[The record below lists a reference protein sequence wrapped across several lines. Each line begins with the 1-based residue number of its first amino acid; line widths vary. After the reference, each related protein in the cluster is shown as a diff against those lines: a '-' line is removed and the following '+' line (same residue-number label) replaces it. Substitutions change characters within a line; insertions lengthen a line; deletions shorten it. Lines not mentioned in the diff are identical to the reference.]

1 MSLRRRL
8 RDERGQGLISALI
21 LLAGVLL
28 PLLFLVPLFARLEQG
43 RLAAEQAARDAVR
56 AAVEAPNPNA
66 AQTAADNALA
76 RARAQTGEPLRLELN
91 GQFARG
97 GVHQPRVGRDAVG
110 GIDLAGRQRRDGL
123 AAGRE
128 RYELNLE
135 AFFFEIA
142 ALVGN
147 DEWRVAQGGQRADF

>member
-1 MSLRRRL
+1 MTFRRRL

-56 AAVEAPNPNA
+56 AAVEAPNSTA
-66 AQTAADNALA
+66 AQTAADNALE

-97 GVHQPRVGRDAVG
+97 GVLTARVHTSVAFASLPVIGHFGTIELSGRASAPVD
-110 GIDLAGRQRRDGL
+110 
-123 AAGRE
+123 
-128 RYELNLE
+128 RYRSLLT
-135 AFFFEIA
+135 
-142 ALVGN
+142 GSSP
-147 DEWRVAQGGQRADF
+147 

>member
-1 MSLRRRL
+1 MTLRRHL
-8 RDERGQGLISALI
+8 CDEQGQGLISALI

-28 PLLFLVPLFARLEQG
+28 PLLFLIPLFARLEQG

-66 AQTAADNALA
+66 AQTAAGDALA

-97 GVHQPRVGRDAVG
+97 GVLTARVHTSVAFASLPVVGHFGTIELSGRASAPVD
-110 GIDLAGRQRRDGL
+110 
-123 AAGRE
+123 
-128 RYELNLE
+128 RYRSLLT
-135 AFFFEIA
+135 
-142 ALVGN
+142 GSSP
-147 DEWRVAQGGQRADF
+147 

>member
-97 GVHQPRVGRDAVG
+97 GVLTARVRTSVSFVTLPVFGRFGTIELSGRASAPVDRYRS
-110 GIDLAGRQRRDGL
+110 LAFGSSP
-123 AAGRE
+123 
-128 RYELNLE
+128 
-135 AFFFEIA
+135 
-142 ALVGN
+142 
-147 DEWRVAQGGQRADF
+147 

>member
-66 AQTAADNALA
+66 AQTAAANALE
-76 RARAQTGEPLRLELN
+76 RARAQTGEPLRLELD

-97 GVHQPRVGRDAVG
+97 GVLTARVRTSVAFASLPVVGRFG
-110 GIDLAGRQRRDGL
+110 TIELSGRASAPVD
-123 AAGRE
+123 
-128 RYELNLE
+128 RYRSLLS
-135 AFFFEIA
+135 
-142 ALVGN
+142 GSSP
-147 DEWRVAQGGQRADF
+147 

>member
-1 MSLRRRL
+1 MTARRRL

-66 AQTAADNALA
+66 AQTVADNALA
-76 RARAQTGEPLRLELN
+76 RARAQTGEPLRLELE

-97 GVHQPRVGRDAVG
+97 GVITARVRTSVSFASLPVVGHFGTIELDGRASAPVD
-110 GIDLAGRQRRDGL
+110 
-123 AAGRE
+123 
-128 RYELNLE
+128 RYRSLLS
-135 AFFFEIA
+135 
-142 ALVGN
+142 GSSP
-147 DEWRVAQGGQRADF
+147 

>member
-28 PLLFLVPLFARLEQG
+28 PLLFLIPLFARLEQG

-56 AAVEAPNPNA
+56 AAVEAPNPTA
-66 AQTAADNALA
+66 AQTAAADALA
-76 RARAQTGEPLRLELN
+76 RARAQTGEPLRLELE

-97 GVHQPRVGRDAVG
+97 GVLTARVHTSVAFASLPVVGHFGTIELSGRASAPVDRYRSL
-110 GIDLAGRQRRDGL
+110 LAGSSP
-123 AAGRE
+123 
-128 RYELNLE
+128 
-135 AFFFEIA
+135 
-142 ALVGN
+142 
-147 DEWRVAQGGQRADF
+147 

>member
-1 MSLRRRL
+1 MTVRRRL

-56 AAVEAPNPNA
+56 AAVEAPNSTA

-76 RARAQTGEPLRLELN
+76 RARAQTGEPLRLKLE

-97 GVHQPRVGRDAVG
+97 GVLTARVRTSVAFASLPVVGRFGTIELNGRASAPVDRYRSL
-110 GIDLAGRQRRDGL
+110 LAGSSP
-123 AAGRE
+123 
-128 RYELNLE
+128 
-135 AFFFEIA
+135 
-142 ALVGN
+142 
-147 DEWRVAQGGQRADF
+147 

>member
-1 MSLRRRL
+1 MKPRGLL

-56 AAVEAPNPNA
+56 AAVEAPNANA
-66 AQTAADNALA
+66 AQIAADNALV
-76 RARAQTGEPLRLELN
+76 RARVQTGEPLRLKLD

-97 GVHQPRVGRDAVG
+97 GVLTAHVRTSVVLASLPVVGRFGTIELD
-110 GIDLAGRQRRDGL
+110 GRASAPVD
-123 AAGRE
+123 
-128 RYELNLE
+128 RYRSLLS
-135 AFFFEIA
+135 
-142 ALVGN
+142 GSSP
-147 DEWRVAQGGQRADF
+147 

>member
-56 AAVEAPNPNA
+56 AAVEAPNADA
-66 AQTAADNALA
+66 AQTDAENALA
-76 RARAQTGEPLRLELN
+76 RARAQTGEPLRLDLG

-97 GVHQPRVGRDAVG
+97 GVLTARVHTSVTLASLPLVGRFGTIELDGRASAP
-110 GIDLAGRQRRDGL
+110 ID
-123 AAGRE
+123 
-128 RYELNLE
+128 RYRSLLS
-135 AFFFEIA
+135 
-142 ALVGN
+142 GSSP
-147 DEWRVAQGGQRADF
+147 

>member
-1 MSLRRRL
+1 MTPLRHL
-8 RDERGQGLISALI
+8 RDEQGQGLISALI

-56 AAVEAPNPNA
+56 AAVEAPNPTA

-76 RARAQTGEPLRLELN
+76 RARAQTGEPLRLELE

-97 GVHQPRVGRDAVG
+97 GVLTARVHTSVAFAGLPVVGHFGTIELSGRASAPVD
-110 GIDLAGRQRRDGL
+110 
-123 AAGRE
+123 
-128 RYELNLE
+128 RYRSLLT
-135 AFFFEIA
+135 
-142 ALVGN
+142 GSSP
-147 DEWRVAQGGQRADF
+147 

>member
-1 MSLRRRL
+1 MSIRPRL
-8 RDERGQGLISALI
+8 REERGQGLVSALI

-56 AAVEAPNPNA
+56 TAVEAPNPDA
-66 AQTAADNALA
+66 AQAAAATALA

-97 GVHQPRVGRDAVG
+97 GVLNARVHTSVALASLPLVGRFGTIELD
-110 GIDLAGRQRRDGL
+110 GRASAPVD
-123 AAGRE
+123 
-128 RYELNLE
+128 RYRSLLS
-135 AFFFEIA
+135 
-142 ALVGN
+142 GSSP
-147 DEWRVAQGGQRADF
+147 

>member
-1 MSLRRRL
+1 MTFRRRL

-56 AAVEAPNPNA
+56 AAVEAPNPNDA
-66 AQTAADNALA
+66 ETAAGNALA
-76 RARAQTGEPLRLELN
+76 RARAQTGEPLWLELN

-97 GVHQPRVGRDAVG
+97 GVLTARVHTSVAFASLPVVGHFGTVELSGRASAPVD
-110 GIDLAGRQRRDGL
+110 
-123 AAGRE
+123 
-128 RYELNLE
+128 RYRSLLT
-135 AFFFEIA
+135 
-142 ALVGN
+142 GSSP
-147 DEWRVAQGGQRADF
+147 

>member
-1 MSLRRRL
+1 MTLRRRL

-56 AAVEAPNPNA
+56 AAVEAPNSTA

-76 RARAQTGEPLRLELN
+76 RARAQTGEPLRLELE
-91 GQFARG
+91 GQFTRG
-97 GVHQPRVGRDAVG
+97 GVLTARVHTSVSFARLPVFGHFGTIELSGRAKAPVDRYRS
-110 GIDLAGRQRRDGL
+110 LASGSSP
-123 AAGRE
+123 
-128 RYELNLE
+128 
-135 AFFFEIA
+135 
-142 ALVGN
+142 
-147 DEWRVAQGGQRADF
+147 

>member
-1 MSLRRRL
+1 MTFPRRL

-56 AAVEAPNPNA
+56 AAVEAPNPTA

-97 GVHQPRVGRDAVG
+97 GVLTARVRTSVSFASLPVVGRFG
-110 GIDLAGRQRRDGL
+110 TIELSGRASAPVD
-123 AAGRE
+123 
-128 RYELNLE
+128 RYRSLLS
-135 AFFFEIA
+135 
-142 ALVGN
+142 GSSP
-147 DEWRVAQGGQRADF
+147 

>member
-8 RDERGQGLISALI
+8 RDERGQGLITALI

-56 AAVEAPNPNA
+56 AAVEAPNPDA
-66 AQTAADNALA
+66 ARAAAATALA
-76 RARAQTGEPLRLELN
+76 RARAQTGQPLRLELN

-97 GVHQPRVGRDAVG
+97 GVLTARVRTSVALASLPLVGRFGTIELD
-110 GIDLAGRQRRDGL
+110 GRASAPVD
-123 AAGRE
+123 
-128 RYELNLE
+128 RYRSLLS
-135 AFFFEIA
+135 
-142 ALVGN
+142 GSSP
-147 DEWRVAQGGQRADF
+147 

>member
-1 MSLRRRL
+1 MTVRRRL

-56 AAVEAPNPNA
+56 AAVEAPNPDA
-66 AQTAADNALA
+66 AQAEAATALA
-76 RARAQTGEPLRLELN
+76 RARAQTGEPLRLELD

-97 GVHQPRVGRDAVG
+97 SVLNARVHTSVALASLPLFGRFGTIELD
-110 GIDLAGRQRRDGL
+110 GRASAPVD
-123 AAGRE
+123 
-128 RYELNLE
+128 RYRS
-135 AFFFEIA
+135 
-142 ALVGN
+142 LVSGSSP
-147 DEWRVAQGGQRADF
+147 